1 MVDQRRF
8 PSLLAIRAFET
19 AARLGSFAR
28 AAQEL
33 DTTAASVSYH
43 VRRLEEQIGVTLFAR
58 YPQRVELTEPGQWVA
73 REAINAFAALRAS
86 FIKAAN
92 LDEARLSLTTL
103 PTLGTSWLTP
113 KLGRFRTKHPEI
125 ALDLDLSP
133 DAQDLSTGHFDAAI
147 RNGHGRWPGLR
158 TVELFPSI
166 FMPLCAPALKD
177 AAAGIA
183 DPRGPLDVPLLGRS
197 DWWALWYRSRGFDDV
212 VLHGRFGTH
221 LSAEYLDIATASRS
235 ARRSC
240 SATRSRPAG
249 WYGRTTLSPAMAAR
263 SGSPAPSPGSTA
275 PRSPG
280 FATGCAT
287 KRRATAMPPITTS
300 AGRSSSNR
308 NNGFYPVRA
317 DTSKKA
323 GSGLFGLLR
332 LEARRCVTAC
342 LGFSDGMMSAHPA
355 AG

>member
-43 VRRLEEQIGVTLFAR
+43 VRRLEEQIGVRLFVR

-221 LSAEYLDIATASRS
+221 LSAEYLDIAAAIAGHGIAIGSPILFRNEIEAGRLVPAHDAVAGDGRTFWFTCPVARQHSGKITRFRDWLCDEASRD
-235 ARRSC
+235 RD
-240 SATRSRPAG
+240 
-249 WYGRTTLSPAMAAR
+249 AADHYI
-263 SGSPAPSPGSTA
+263 
-275 PRSPG
+275 
-280 FATGCAT
+280 
-287 KRRATAMPPITTS
+287 RRAVIVEP
-300 AGRSSSNR
+300 
-308 NNGFYPVRA
+308 
-317 DTSKKA
+317 
-323 GSGLFGLLR
+323 
-332 LEARRCVTAC
+332 
-342 LGFSDGMMSAHPA
+342 
-355 AG
+355 

>member
-43 VRRLEEQIGVTLFAR
+43 VRRLEEQIGVRLFAR

-86 FIKAAN
+86 FIKATN

-113 KLGRFRTKHPEI
+113 KLGRFRTKHSEI
-125 ALDLDLSP
+125 ALDIDLSP

-183 DPRGPLDVPLLGRS
+183 DPRGPLNIPLLGRS
-197 DWWALWYRSRGFDDV
+197 DWWGLWYRSQGFDDV

-221 LSAEYLDIATASRS
+221 LSAEYLDIAAAIAGHGIAIGSPILFRNEIEAGRLVPAHDAVAGDGRTFWFTCPVARQHSGKITRFRDWLCDEASRD
-235 ARRSC
+235 RD
-240 SATRSRPAG
+240 
-249 WYGRTTLSPAMAAR
+249 AADHYI
-263 SGSPAPSPGSTA
+263 
-275 PRSPG
+275 
-280 FATGCAT
+280 
-287 KRRATAMPPITTS
+287 RRAVIVEP
-300 AGRSSSNR
+300 
-308 NNGFYPVRA
+308 
-317 DTSKKA
+317 
-323 GSGLFGLLR
+323 
-332 LEARRCVTAC
+332 
-342 LGFSDGMMSAHPA
+342 
-355 AG
+355 

>member
-43 VRRLEEQIGVTLFAR
+43 VRRLEEQIGVRLFAR

-86 FIKAAN
+86 FIKAAH
-92 LDEARLSLTTL
+92 LDESRLSLTTL

-158 TVELFPSI
+158 TIELFPAI

-183 DPRGPLDVPLLGRS
+183 DPRDPPDVPLLGRS
-197 DWWALWYRSRGFDDV
+197 DWWTLWYRSRGFNDV

-221 LSAEYLDIATASRS
+221 LSAEYLDIAAAIAGHGIAIGSPILFRNEIEAGRLVPAHDAVAGDGRRFWFTFPVARQHSGKIARFRDWLCDEASRD
-235 ARRSC
+235 RD
-240 SATRSRPAG
+240 
-249 WYGRTTLSPAMAAR
+249 AADHYI
-263 SGSPAPSPGSTA
+263 
-275 PRSPG
+275 
-280 FATGCAT
+280 
-287 KRRATAMPPITTS
+287 RRAVIVEP
-300 AGRSSSNR
+300 
-308 NNGFYPVRA
+308 
-317 DTSKKA
+317 
-323 GSGLFGLLR
+323 
-332 LEARRCVTAC
+332 
-342 LGFSDGMMSAHPA
+342 
-355 AG
+355 

>member
-43 VRRLEEQIGVTLFAR
+43 VRRLEEQIGVRLFAR

-166 FMPLCAPALKD
+166 FMPLCAPALKN
-177 AAAGIA
+177 AAAGVA

-221 LSAEYLDIATASRS
+221 LSAEYLDIAAAIAGHGIAIGSPILFRNEIEAGRLVPAHDAVASDGRTFWFTCPVARQHSGKITRFRDWLCDEASRD
-235 ARRSC
+235 RD
-240 SATRSRPAG
+240 
-249 WYGRTTLSPAMAAR
+249 AADHYI
-263 SGSPAPSPGSTA
+263 
-275 PRSPG
+275 
-280 FATGCAT
+280 
-287 KRRATAMPPITTS
+287 RRAVIVEP
-300 AGRSSSNR
+300 
-308 NNGFYPVRA
+308 
-317 DTSKKA
+317 
-323 GSGLFGLLR
+323 
-332 LEARRCVTAC
+332 
-342 LGFSDGMMSAHPA
+342 
-355 AG
+355 